1 MGNRNPVGVI
11 NLATRRR
18 LEEPDSTTPR
28 RPPATTPEGREN
40 QLISMAV
47 DLAEQRMRDGTAT
60 AQEIVHF
67 LRLGS
72 PREQLERDRL
82 ERENKLLDAKVESL
96 VAAKGMEDLIQEALT
111 AMRSYSGQELLDDP
125 NDYEE

>member
-1 MGNRNPVGVI
+1 M
-11 NLATRRR
+11 ATRRR
-18 LEEPDSTTPR
+18 SEQSDSSIPR
-28 RPPATTPEGREN
+28 RPPATTPEGRES

-67 LRLGS
+67 LKLGS

-82 ERENKLLDAKVESL
+82 VRENRLLDAKVDSIESG
-96 VAAKGMEDLIQEALT
+96 KNMEMLFQKAID
-111 AMRSYSGQELLDDP
+111 AMRSYSGHEPVDYQDEFDD
-125 NDYEE
+125 